1 MAGKLFALLVGIDH
15 YLSGDAPTLGGCVN
29 DVDRLAA
36 VLQSSGAP
44 PGGIELALRTLR
56 DAEATRAE
64 VIAAFRSHLGQAG
77 PDDIALFSFSGHGSQ
92 GVAPP
97 EFARI
102 EPDLLIETLVC
113 HDSRTPGVRD
123 LADKELAKLI
133 HEVAQSGAQVV
144 VVLDACHSANGTR
157 EPGPGVRRA
166 PVDERPR
173 PLDQFIVGADELVK
187 LGPADGDHSGWTPG
201 RHLLLAACRSDEESK
216 EIWVNAR
223 KCGVFSYYLA
233 KTLSE
238 AARELTYREV
248 FTRTAALVR
257 TRVRYQNPQLEAVRV
272 ADFDRIF
279 LGGAG
284 HRSPHFAVSWNDD
297 FGWVVDAGAVHGIP
311 APDGAETTTF
321 ALFPPGT
328 PDDELR
334 DLTAASGRAVVRSV
348 QPGLSAVDL
357 KLAAAGQ
364 PDRTK
369 VWTAVTTASPLVRMP
384 VVLDGDPAL
393 LQAARDVLA
402 SSLFVREAAGDEAE
416 YRLTA
421 TGDGYEIRRLPE
433 GQTVAPRLTG
443 AGPAV
448 ESLEHI
454 SRWRR
459 VADLGNRSALAA
471 TNIRLRVHDWSEEI
485 AALGGDPPELPVD
498 GELRLAYQFRDG
510 AWRPPRIK
518 ISVENTGDRAL
529 YCSVLVLPETY
540 SIVSGLYPSGRV
552 RLAPGERAWANDDLP
567 LRVSVP
573 DEFARLG
580 VVTLDHIVKLV
591 VSTDD
596 ADMTVLDQS
605 DLGQLE
611 RAVLNRSLD
620 PPLSTL
626 DRLLRRVQ
634 LRHFEPEARE
644 PIADWATGEIKVT
657 VVRPREAVP
666 VPPSGG
672 EAELA
677 PAVVLAGHDAL
688 TGVSARLT
696 TEDVAA
702 RDVRGPALPPLLRD
716 DPAARLVE
724 FLVTESGMAGPSV
737 LELAAPPGFD
747 HRVVTPG
754 APLVLRADVPLA
766 DGEELLP
773 IGHDGGLFLP
783 LGDARPVDGGVEMR
797 LVRLPAAGPDGAIRV
812 YFRRLSAPHPGTA
825 APLGGLAVATRDAD
839 GVVAYERDP
848 ARIRDLAGAA
858 SSIRLFVPG
867 LAGDSR
873 DLPGD
878 SRDLP
883 RDSRDLADDSRDLPG
898 DSRDLPGDSRD
909 LPGAD
914 AGELL
919 LTFDHACP
927 EVEVQACATALAAAL
942 ADAGID
948 SLHVVAHSVGGL
960 IARWYVERAG
970 GARVVTGL
978 TLLGAPNA
986 GVSWPRRP
994 EWATVALALGLNRL
1008 TTADWPPGAL
1018 PALIALGRR
1027 GDPKAGHQLRPDSE
1041 LLRELA
1047 ASPDPGVP
1055 YVAVAGVASTP
1066 ATALDKQDDGTTAVG
1081 RLLDRLRLPGV
1092 SDIAALAFLRAPND
1106 LLVSEDS
1113 ATRLPGGR
1121 SPAPV
1126 ALRADCDHLTY
1137 PGTSPPS

>member
-15 YLSGDAPTLGGCVN
+15 YLSNEAPTLSGCVN
-29 DVDRLAA
+29 DIDRLAA

-44 PGGIELALRTLR
+44 PGGTELVLRTLR

-64 VIAAFRSHLGQAG
+64 IIAAFRAHLGQAG

-102 EPDLLIETLVC
+102 EQDLLLETLVC

-133 HEVAQSGAQVV
+133 HEVSQSGASVV
-144 VVLDACHSANGTR
+144 VILDACHAANGTR

-166 PVDERPR
+166 PVDESPR
-173 PLDQFIVGADELVK
+173 PLDSFIVDPDELVK
-187 LGPADGDHSGWTPG
+187 LGAAGPSGWTPG
-201 RHLLLAACRSDEESK
+201 RHLLLAACRADEEAK

-238 AARELTYREV
+238 AARDLTYREV

-257 TRVRYQNPQLEAVRV
+257 TRVRDQNPQLEAVRV
-272 ADFDRIF
+272 ADFDQIF

-284 HRSPHFAVSWNDD
+284 NRSPHFSVTWNDD

-311 APDGAETTTF
+311 APDGAETTAF

-328 PDDELR
+328 PEDELH
-334 DLTAASGRAVVRSV
+334 DLAGASGRAVVRRV
-348 QPGLSAVDL
+348 QPGFSAVDL
-357 KLAAAGQ
+357 KPTQ
-364 PDRTK
+364 PDRTQT
-369 VWTAVTTASPLVRMP
+369 WTAVVTTSPLVRMP
-384 VVLDGDPAL
+384 VVLDGDAAL
-393 LQAARDVLA
+393 LQAARDLLTP
-402 SSLFVREAAGDEAE
+402 SLFVREAADGEAE
-416 YRLTA
+416 YGLTA
-421 TGDGYEIRRLPE
+421 TGGGYEIRRLPD
-433 GQTVAPRLTG
+433 GQPVAPRLTG
-443 AGPAV
+443 ADAAV
-448 ESLEHI
+448 GSLEHI
-454 SRWRR
+454 ARWRR
-459 VADLGNRSALAA
+459 VADLGNRSALAT
-471 TNIRLRVHDWSEEI
+471 TNVKLRIHAWNDEI

-498 GELRLAYQFRDG
+498 GELRLAYEFRQG

-518 ISVENTGDRAL
+518 ISLENTGSQAL
-529 YCSVLVLPETY
+529 YCSVLVMPETY

-591 VSTDD
+591 VSTGD

-605 DLGQLE
+605 DLSQLE
-611 RAVLNRSLD
+611 RPVLNRALD

-644 PIADWATGEIKVT
+644 PIADWAAGEIKVT

-666 VPPSGG
+666 VPAAGG

-677 PAVVLAGHDAL
+677 PAVVLIGHNALAGA
-688 TGVSARLT
+688 SARLT
-696 TEDVAA
+696 TEDLAT
-702 RDVRGPALPPLLRD
+702 REVRGPALPPLLRD
-716 DPAARLVE
+716 SPAAHLVE
-724 FLVTESGMAGPSV
+724 FLVTGSGMAGPSV
-737 LELAAPPGFD
+737 LELAVPPGFD
-747 HRVVTPG
+747 HRGVT
-754 APLVLRADVPLA
+754 ADEPLVLRAGIPLA
-766 DGEELLP
+766 EGEELLP
-773 IGHDGGLFLP
+773 IGRLLP
-783 LGDARPVDGGVEMR
+783 LGDARPVDGGAEVR
-797 LVRLPAAGPDGAIRV
+797 LVRLPAAGPDGVIRV
-812 YFRRLSAPHPGTA
+812 YFRRLTGTPAPP
-825 APLGGLAVATRDAD
+825 GGLAVAERGPD
-839 GVVAYERDP
+839 GVVTYEREP
-848 ARIRDLAGAA
+848 GLIRQRVGAA

-867 LAGDSR
+867 LV
-873 DLPGD
+873 
-878 SRDLP
+878 
-883 RDSRDLADDSRDLPG
+883 
-898 DSRDLPGDSRD
+898 GDSRD
-909 LPGAD
+909 LPGAE

-919 LTFDHACP
+919 LTFDHSCP
-927 EVEVQACATALAAAL
+927 DVEVQTCATALAAAL
-942 ADAGID
+942 ADAGLEPGHGRP
-948 SLHVVAHSVGGL
+948 LHVVAHSVGGL
-960 IARWYVERAG
+960 IARWFIEKAG
-970 GARVVTGL
+970 GAQVVTSL
-978 TLLGAPNA
+978 TMLGTPNA
-986 GVSWPRRP
+986 GVSWPRLP
-994 EWATVALALGLNRL
+994 EWATLALALGLNRL
-1008 TTADWPPGAL
+1008 TTMTWPPEAL
-1018 PALIALGRR
+1018 SALLALGRR
-1027 GDPKAGHQLRPDSE
+1027 EDPKAGHQLRPDSE

-1055 YVAVAGVASTP
+1055 YLAVAGTASTL
-1066 ATALDKQDDGTTAVG
+1066 AGAVDKQDDGSTTVG

-1113 ATRLPGGR
+1113 ATRLPDGR
-1121 SPAPV
+1121 QPVPV

-1137 PGTSPPS
+1137 PGLTYPGMAPPP

>member
-15 YLSGDAPTLGGCVN
+15 YLSNDAPTLGGCVN

-44 PGGIELALRTLR
+44 PGGIELVLRTLR

-64 VIAAFRSHLGQAG
+64 VIAAFRAHLGQAG
-77 PDDIALFSFSGHGSQ
+77 PDDIALFAFSGHGSQ

-102 EPDLLIETLVC
+102 EQDMLIETLVC

-133 HEVAQSGAQVV
+133 HEVAQTGASVV

-173 PLDQFIVGADELVK
+173 PLDQFIVGADEIVK
-187 LGPADGDHSGWTPG
+187 LGAAAGDHSGWTPG
-201 RHLLLAACRSDEESK
+201 RHLLLAACRSDEEAK

-238 AARELTYREV
+238 AARDLTYREV

-272 ADFDRIF
+272 ADFDRVF

-284 HRSPHFAVSWNDD
+284 RRTPHFAVTWNDD

-328 PDDELR
+328 PDDEMR
-334 DLTAASGRAVVRSV
+334 DLAAASGRAVVRRV

-364 PDRTK
+364 PDRGK
-369 VWTAVTTASPLVRMP
+369 VWTAVVTTSPLVRMP
-384 VVLDGDPAL
+384 VVLDGDAAA
-393 LQAARDVLA
+393 LQAARDVLGP
-402 SSLFVREAAGDEAE
+402 SLFVREAVGDEAE
-416 YRLTA
+416 YGLTA

-433 GQTVAPRLTG
+433 GQPVAPRLTG
-443 AGPAV
+443 AGTAV

-471 TNIRLRVHDWSEEI
+471 NNIRLRIHDWSDEI

-529 YCSVLVLPETY
+529 YCSVLVMPETY

-591 VSTDD
+591 VSTGD

-605 DLGQLE
+605 DLAQLE
-611 RAVLNRSLD
+611 RAVINRALD

-644 PIADWATGEIKVT
+644 PIADWAAGEIKVT

-666 VPPSGG
+666 VPPAGD

-677 PAVVLAGHDAL
+677 PAVVLSGHDAL
-688 TGVSARLT
+688 TGVAARLT

-702 RDVRGPALPPLLRD
+702 RGVRGPALPPLLRD
-716 DPAARLVE
+716 SPGAHVVE
-724 FLVTESGMAGPSV
+724 FLVTDSGMAGPSV
-737 LELAAPPGFD
+737 LELAVPAGFD
-747 HRVVTPG
+747 HRAVTPD
-754 APLVLRADVPLA
+754 APLVLRAGVPLA
-766 DGEELLP
+766 EGEELLP
-773 IGHDGGLFLP
+773 IGLFLP
-783 LGDARPVDGGVEMR
+783 LGDARPVDAGVEVR
-797 LVRLPAAGPDGAIRV
+797 LVRLPEAGPDGVIRV

-825 APLGGLAVATRDAD
+825 APLGGLAVAARGPD
-839 GVVAYERDP
+839 GVVTYERDP
-848 ARIRDLAGAA
+848 ARIRTLAAA
-858 SSIRLFVPG
+858 APSIRLFVPG
-867 LAGDSR
+867 LTGDSR
-873 DLPGD
+873 DLP
-878 SRDLP
+878 
-883 RDSRDLADDSRDLPG
+883 ADG
-898 DSRDLPGDSRD
+898 
-909 LPGAD
+909 

-927 EVEVQACATALAAAL
+927 DVEVQACATALAAAL
-942 ADAGID
+942 ADAGLEPGHGRT
-948 SLHVVAHSVGGL
+948 LHVVAHSVGGL
-960 IARWYVERAG
+960 IARWFIERAG
-970 GARVVTGL
+970 GARVVTSL
-978 TLLGAPNA
+978 TLLGTPNA
-986 GVSWPRRP
+986 GVSWPRLP

-1008 TTADWPPGAL
+1008 TTTAWPPGAL
-1018 PALIALGRR
+1018 PALLALARR

-1047 ASPDPGVP
+1047 ASPDPGLP
-1055 YVAVAGVASTP
+1055 YRAVAGVSSTP
-1066 ATALDKQDDGTTAVG
+1066 ATALDKQDDGSTAVG
-1081 RLLDRLRLPGV
+1081 RLLDRLGLPGI

-1137 PGTSPPS
+1137 PGMSPPP

>member
-1 MAGKLFALLVGIDH
+1 MAGKLFALLIGIDE
-15 YLSGDAPTLGGCVN
+15 YLSSDAPTLGGCVN

-36 VLQSSGAP
+36 VLQSGAAP
-44 PGGIELALRTLR
+44 PGGTELVLRTLR

-64 VIAAFRSHLGQAG
+64 VIAAFRAHLGQAG
-77 PDDIALFSFSGHGSQ
+77 PDDIALFAFSGHGSQ

-102 EPDLLIETLVC
+102 EQDMLIETLVC

-133 HEVAQSGAQVV
+133 HEVAQTGASVV

-173 PLDQFIVGADELVK
+173 PVDSFIVGADEIVK
-187 LGPADGDHSGWTPG
+187 FGAAAGDHSGWTPG
-201 RHLLLAACRSDEESK
+201 RHLLLAACRSDEEAK

-238 AARELTYREV
+238 AGRDLTYREV

-257 TRVRYQNPQLEAVRV
+257 TRVRYQNPQMEAVQV

-284 HRSPHFAVSWNDD
+284 RRTPHFAVSWNDD
-297 FGWVVDAGAVHGIP
+297 FGWVVDAGAVHGVP

-334 DLTAASGRAVVRSV
+334 NLAAASGRAVVRSV

-384 VVLDGDPAL
+384 VVLDGAAAL
-393 LQAARDVLA
+393 LQAARDVMGP
-402 SSLFVREAAGDEAE
+402 SLFVREAAGDDAE
-416 YRLTA
+416 YGLTA

-433 GQTVAPRLTG
+433 GQPVAPRLTS
-443 AGPAV
+443 ADTAV
-448 ESLEHI
+448 ASLEHI
-454 SRWRR
+454 ARWCR
-459 VADLGNRSALAA
+459 VADLGNRSALAGD
-471 TNIRLRVHDWSEEI
+471 TVRLRIHDWSDEI

-529 YCSVLVLPETY
+529 YCSVLVMPETY

-580 VVTLDHIVKLV
+580 VVTLDHIVKYV
-591 VSTDD
+591 VTTDD
-596 ADMTVLDQS
+596 ADMTTLDQS
-605 DLGQLE
+605 DLAQLE
-611 RAVLNRSLD
+611 RAVLNRALD

-666 VPPSGG
+666 VPPAGG

-677 PAVVLAGHDAL
+677 PAVVLIGHDDL
-688 TGVSARLT
+688 TGVDARLT
-696 TEDVAA
+696 TEDLAT
-702 RDVRGPALPPLLRD
+702 RDARGPALPPLLRD
-716 DPAARLVE
+716 SPQARRVE
-724 FLVTESGMAGPSV
+724 FIVTESGMAGPGV
-737 LELAAPPGFD
+737 LELAVPAGFD
-747 HRVVTPG
+747 HRVVTPD
-754 APLVLRADVPLA
+754 APLVLRAGVALA

-773 IGHDGGLFLP
+773 IGHDHGLFLP
-783 LGDARPVDGGVEMR
+783 LGDARPVDGGAEVR
-797 LVRLPAAGPDGAIRV
+797 LVRLPGAGPDGLIRV

-839 GVVAYERDP
+839 GMVAYERDP

-858 SSIRLFVPG
+858 PSIRLFVPG
-867 LAGDSR
+867 LTGDSR
-873 DLPGD
+873 DLPG
-878 SRDLP
+878 
-883 RDSRDLADDSRDLPG
+883 G
-898 DSRDLPGDSRD
+898 E
-909 LPGAD
+909 

-927 EVEVQACATALAAAL
+927 DVEVQACATALAAAL
-942 ADAGID
+942 ADAGIEAGHGRP
-948 SLHVVAHSVGGL
+948 LHVVAHSVGGL
-960 IARWYVERAG
+960 IARWFVERAG
-970 GARVVTGL
+970 GARVVTDL
-978 TLLGAPNA
+978 TLLGTPNA
-986 GVSWPRRP
+986 GVSWPRLP

-1008 TTADWPPGAL
+1008 TTATWPPAVP
-1018 PALIALGRR
+1018 PALLALGRR
-1027 GDPKAGHQLRPDSE
+1027 GDPKAGHQLRPGSE

-1047 ASPDPGVP
+1047 ASPDPGLP
-1055 YVAVAGVASTP
+1055 CLAVAGTSSTP
-1066 ATALDKQDDGTTAVG
+1066 ATALDKQDDGTTTVG
-1081 RLLDRLRLPGV
+1081 RLLGLLRLPGV

-1137 PGTSPPS
+1137 PGMSPPS